1 MNFGCFFCL
10 VQYVVYSAMCSLGRR
25 REGGGKQRRKEGRER
40 CLHLELCVPKHRRD
54 PPHSY
59 TAMWVLRIW
68 VSLGGGYGSDVP
80 HVLEYLGFEFK
91 SSSSD
96 PLLDIGRV
104 AKRFLPVTVDSS
116 SSCGSCSAHHRS
128 PVIKGLPQR

>member
-80 HVLEYLGFEFK
+80 HVLR
-91 SSSSD
+91 
-96 PLLDIGRV
+96 IRV
-104 AKRFLPVTVDSS
+104 
-116 SSCGSCSAHHRS
+116 
-128 PVIKGLPQR
+128 QEQ